1 MFRSLAAALTLF
13 LAVPALPAD
22 DDKPEPKPKPQDVLR
37 ELQSEYAKER
47 NAIIREVQAADKA
60 EQGKIYTAKLK
71 VLNETYVPKFLEL
84 AQANLDQDFGYS
96 ALVFVFQNGGPQ
108 RSPEALNLILQNY
121 EKKVVAN
128 PIILERAGPRG
139 EKALRDLM
147 AKYADGDGAIKLSFS
162 LANMLYGQAEHA
174 PENKAQL
181 AEAEK
186 LFSVVATKAKA
197 GSREFDMAKGFLHEI
212 RNLQIG
218 KTIPDLE
225 SEDLDGNKVKLSD
238 YRGKVV
244 VLDVWATWCGP
255 CREMIPHERELVKK
269 LDGKPF
275 VLVSVSCDDKKETLI
290 DFLENKEK
298 MPWKH
303 WWDGRGGPVTKG
315 LNLRYYPT
323 IYVLDA
329 KGTIRFKGV
338 RGEKMTEAVEK
349 LLKEIDT
356 VAVQQK

>member
-1 MFRSLAAALTLF
+1 MLRSLAAALTLF
-13 LAVPALPAD
+13 LACPAIPAAD

-47 NAIIREVQAADKA
+47 SAIMREVQAAEKA
-60 EQGKIYTAKLK
+60 EQSRIYTDKMK
-71 VLNETYVPKFLEL
+71 VLNETYVPKFLKL
-84 AQANLDQDFGYS
+84 ARANLDQDFGYA

-108 RSPEALNLILQNY
+108 RSPEALDLILKNY

-139 EKALRDLM
+139 ETALRELM
-147 AKYADGDGAIKLSFS
+147 AKHADGDGAIKLSFS

-186 LFSVVATKAKA
+186 LFNAVATKAKP

-225 SEDLDGNKVKLSD
+225 SEDLEGNKVKLSD

-275 VLVSVSCDDKKETLI
+275 VLVSVSCDDKKETLTQ
-290 DFLENKEK
+290 FLDKEP

-329 KGTIRFKGV
+329 KGTIRYKGV
-338 RGEKMTEAVEK
+338 RGEKMTAAVEK

-356 VAVQQK
+356 EAVLQK